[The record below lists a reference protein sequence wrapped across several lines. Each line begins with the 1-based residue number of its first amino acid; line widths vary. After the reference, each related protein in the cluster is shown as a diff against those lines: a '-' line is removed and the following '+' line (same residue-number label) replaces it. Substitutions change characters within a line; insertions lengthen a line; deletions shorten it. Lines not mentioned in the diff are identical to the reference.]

1 MGRLPVVTMQLI
13 LDAFD
18 KGLGDVRAASDR
30 LGTDRLAIDQRVRG
44 FLGSGWT
51 GVAADSFVD
60 AWDAWLAAAVDVEE
74 GLVAMSELLV
84 ATRADFI
91 TQDEAS
97 QQALDAVSARIIERL
112 G

>member
-1 MGRLPVVTMQLI
+1 MTVQIV

-18 KGLGDVRAASDR
+18 KAIGDVRAA
-30 LGTDRLAIDQRVRG
+30 TDRLDQDRRAIDKRVSG

-60 AWDAWLAAAVDVEE
+60 AWDDWTAGATDVAE
-74 GLVAMSELLV
+74 GLVAMGELLV
-84 ATRADFI
+84 AARRDFI
-91 TQDEAS
+91 AQDEAS
-97 QQALDAVSARIIERL
+97 QRSLDAVSARIIERL

>member
-1 MGRLPVVTMQLI
+1 M
-13 LDAFD
+13 
-18 KGLGDVRAASDR
+18 
-30 LGTDRLAIDQRVRG
+30 RG

-60 AWDAWLAAAVDVEE
+60 GWDDWVAAAADVEE

-84 ATRADFI
+84 AARNGFVA
-91 TQDEAS
+91 QDQAS
-97 QQALDAVSARIIERL
+97 QQTLDAISARIIERL

>member
-1 MGRLPVVTMQLI
+1 MQMI

-30 LGTDRLAIDQRVRG
+30 LGTDRRAIDQRVRG

-60 AWDAWLAAAVDVEE
+60 AWGDWLTAAVDVEE

-84 ATRADFI
+84 AARRDFVA
-91 TQDEAS
+91 QDEAS
-97 QQALDAVSARIIERL
+97 QQALDAISTRIIERL